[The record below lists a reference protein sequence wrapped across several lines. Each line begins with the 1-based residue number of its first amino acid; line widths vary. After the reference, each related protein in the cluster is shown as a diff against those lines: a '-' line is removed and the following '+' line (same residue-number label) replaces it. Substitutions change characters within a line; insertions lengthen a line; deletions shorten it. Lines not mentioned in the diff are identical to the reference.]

1 MNVFVV
7 YPSVRAGW
15 AVLREGEVNPLHF
28 PDREAAVGYAQ
39 CLASANRPSAL
50 KVETAY
56 GQVEARVVFERDG
69 TTRRFARAAR

>member
-7 YPSVRAGW
+7 YPSARTGW
-15 AVLREGEVNPLHF
+15 AVLREGEADPLHF

-56 GQVEARVVFERDG
+56 GQVETRVVFERDG
-69 TTRRFARAAR
+69 TTRQFARAAR

>member
-1 MNVFVV
+1 MKVYVV

-15 AVLREGEVNPLHF
+15 AVLREGDADPLHF
-28 PDREAAVGYAQ
+28 PDREAAIGYAQ

-69 TTRRFARAAR
+69 TTRQFAREMR